1 MIEEVY
7 KIEGMSCASCSSS
20 IENVTRKIEGVERSD
35 VNLTT
40 QKMTI
45 RYDETKVPPDLIMQ
59 KVKKAG
65 FDIQPYIR
73 SKAKKDIADS
83 AQPEGMYSHRN
94 LIGALILMI
103 LLLYISMGQML
114 WEDLPIP
121 SIIKM
126 NQYPTNFA
134 LTQLLLTIPIM
145 WFGRRF
151 FIDGFKALFYLH
163 PNMDSLIA
171 IGCGSSFLYSLIM
184 TYLIPFNPHH
194 VHHLYYESAAVVIAL
209 IMLGKYLENKSQQ
222 KTKGAITRLMELSPE
237 KALRIKNNIQE
248 EVATDSLSE
257 GDLVLVKPG
266 NKIPLDGI
274 VVEGSSSVDE
284 SMLTGESIPIE
295 KNAGNEVTGGSIN
308 LNGLLY
314 VKITHTGENT
324 KLSKIIKFVEEA
336 QGKKAP
342 ISKIADRVAGI
353 FVPAV
358 MAIALISSIAWLIAG
373 KDWAFV
379 LQIFTSILVIACPC
393 ALGLA
398 TPTAVMVGTGLGA
411 SNGILI
417 RSGEALET
425 MHHVDVVILDKT
437 GTVTEGK
444 PKVTEILTHE
454 YDPTELLEIAAL
466 VEGASDHPLAGAI
479 TEAASEKHL
488 QSKAKISNF
497 EYITSKGIKV
507 ILEDNRRIEIGN
519 RRLLE
524 EETIPSDSF
533 EKDIKRI
540 LAKGETPMYVVI
552 DHILCGIISVADT
565 LKSHSSEAVKKL
577 KDAGIKVIMLTGDHR
592 IVGEY
597 IGEKIGVDEV
607 VAEVL
612 PENKAMIIQQF
623 QKQGHVVMMVGDG
636 INDAPALSQANI
648 GCAMGGGSDIAIE
661 SGDVILMKSD
671 PLDIYRAIKLSFI
684 TIRNIQ
690 QNLFWA
696 FFYNIIGIPIAAGAL
711 YLING
716 TLLSPML
723 AGFAMSLSSLCV
735 VTNAL
740 TLKRKKLTP

>member
-1 MIEEVY
+1 
-7 KIEGMSCASCSSS
+7 
-20 IENVTRKIEGVERSD
+20 
-35 VNLTT
+35 
-40 QKMTI
+40 
-45 RYDETKVPPDLIMQ
+45 
-59 KVKKAG
+59 
-65 FDIQPYIR
+65 
-73 SKAKKDIADS
+73 
-83 AQPEGMYSHRN
+83 
-94 LIGALILMI
+94 
-103 LLLYISMGQML
+103 
-114 WEDLPIP
+114 
-121 SIIKM
+121 
-126 NQYPTNFA
+126 
-134 LTQLLLTIPIM
+134 
-145 WFGRRF
+145 
-151 FIDGFKALFYLH
+151 
-163 PNMDSLIA
+163 
-171 IGCGSSFLYSLIM
+171 
-184 TYLIPFNPHH
+184 
-194 VHHLYYESAAVVIAL
+194 
-209 IMLGKYLENKSQQ
+209 
-222 KTKGAITRLMELSPE
+222 
-237 KALRIKNNIQE
+237 
-248 EVATDSLSE
+248 
-257 GDLVLVKPG
+257 
-266 NKIPLDGI
+266 
-274 VVEGSSSVDE
+274 
-284 SMLTGESIPIE
+284 
-295 KNAGNEVTGGSIN
+295 
-308 LNGLLY
+308 
-314 VKITHTGENT
+314 
-324 KLSKIIKFVEEA
+324 
-336 QGKKAP
+336 
-342 ISKIADRVAGI
+342 
-353 FVPAV
+353 
-358 MAIALISSIAWLIAG
+358 
-373 KDWAFV
+373 
-379 LQIFTSILVIACPC
+379 ACPC

-533 EKDIKRI
+533 EKDINRM